1 MKIISGNWR
10 KHEFVKVFVLMAL
23 VAIAMMAS
31 TVIAFAIGSGRG

>member
-1 MKIISGNWR
+1 MPKKR
-10 KHEFVKVFVLMAL
+10 LTLEEVKVFVLMAL

>member
-1 MKIISGNWR
+1 MTNNR
-10 KHEFVKVFVLMAL
+10 KAKVKVFVLMAL